1 MRRFPAIPFLAMA
14 LACASF
20 SPLPASAPRTA
31 AAEPDWL
38 SIVGLYP
45 QPGTPTGYGEQ
56 AILFWLQTS
65 RTAQDVARANAEN
78 TPSFGC
84 YAQDIHLPYALDGQE
99 VPVDIRDFPRT
110 EAVLDQARQDL
121 LPILQSLQAT
131 FDRPHPYVLYTGLQP
146 AVPLVSGPSYPSPN
160 ATLGTVFAEIIAQYD
175 KADVNALRTT
185 GKLLGTDRV
194 LGGVHYPSDV
204 DAGQRLGKAFATWW
218 IDDHLALIQTAC
230 SEWNAATAR

>member
-1 MRRFPAIPFLAMA
+1 MRRLPAIPFLIMA

-20 SPLPASAPRTA
+20 SPLPAGQPRTA
-31 AAEPDWL
+31 GAEPDWL

-45 QPGTPTGYGEQ
+45 RAGTPTGYGEQ
-56 AILFWLQTS
+56 AVLFWLQTA

-84 YAQDIHLPYALDGQE
+84 YAQDIHLAYALDGQE
-99 VPVDIRDFPRT
+99 VPVEIQDFPKT

-121 LPILQSLQAT
+121 LPILQALQAT
-131 FDRPHPYVLYTGLQP
+131 FARPRPYVFYSGLQP
-146 AVPLVSGPSYPSPN
+146 ALPLAGGPSYPSTN

-175 KADVNALRTT
+175 QADVNALRTT
-185 GKLLGTDRV
+185 GKLMGTDRV

-218 IDDHLALIQTAC
+218 IDSHLALIQTAC
-230 SEWNAATAR
+230 SEWSAPGK